1 MPPKPTK
8 ADLLHEPVPVNPP
21 ARPPPFGT
29 FDDLKDD
36 ELYYHRSREDDVD
49 QALRNAEYRHA
60 KAVYEGERKD
70 GDGQVRVADDGFGS
84 FVKFRSLH
92 VYGAPSKHTGIEAR
106 ESHEQRL
113 RNRRNNAGSRAY
125 PGPVGRTK
133 PPPSIKHIPEQDQCV
148 SPNMHS
154 ILHVPPRTHGV
165 KKVEE
170 PEPRRPTPPHD
181 MRRTIPPY
189 GEMFRE
195 AFYLKGSNHDA
206 YGHERFSHDTHRRTF
221 AHYDRVTRTT
231 QPRRRDLKF
240 GANTWNKL
248 KGLG

>member
-1 MPPKPTK
+1 MTKPTK
-8 ADLLHEPVPVNPP
+8 ADLVHEPVPTNPP

-49 QALRNAEYRHA
+49 QELRNAEYKHA
-60 KAVYEGERKD
+60 RRVYEGEVRD
-70 GDGQVRVADDGFGS
+70 ADGQVRVADDGFGS

-92 VYGAPSKHTGIEAR
+92 AYGAPSSYTIEEAR

-113 RNRRNNAGSRAY
+113 RNRRNNQGSRAY

-133 PPPSIKHIPEQDQCV
+133 PPPSIKRVPEQDQCV
-148 SPNMHS
+148 SPQMKS
-154 ILHVPPRTHGV
+154 IMHVPPRTRGV
-165 KKVEE
+165 KVEE
-170 PEPRRPTPPHD
+170 PLPEKRPTPPHD

-206 YGHERFSHDTHRRTF
+206 YGHERFSHDTQRRTF
-221 AHYDRVTRTT
+221 AHYDRVTHTT

>member
-8 ADLLHEPVPVNPP
+8 ADLIHEPVPVNPP

-36 ELYYHRSREDDVD
+36 ELYYHRCREDDVD
-49 QALRNAEYRHA
+49 QALRNAEYKHA
-60 KAVYEGERKD
+60 RQVYEGEVRD
-70 GDGQVRVADDGFGS
+70 ADGQVRVCEDGFGS
-84 FVKFRSLH
+84 FVLYRSLH
-92 VYGAPSKHTGIEAR
+92 AYGAPSKHTVEEAG
-106 ESHEQRL
+106 ESHRQRL
-113 RNRRNNAGSRAY
+113 QNRRNNRGSRAY
-125 PGPVGRTK
+125 PGPEGRTK
-133 PPPSIKHIPEQDQCV
+133 PPPSIKRVPEQDQCV
-148 SPNMHS
+148 SPDMHS
-154 ILHVPPRTHGV
+154 ILHVPPRTRGV

-206 YGHERFSHDTHRRTF
+206 YGHERFSHDTQRRTF
-221 AHYDRVTRTT
+221 EHYDRVTHTT
-231 QPRRRDLKF
+231 QPRRRDLRF